1 MKYISINLEPYYTNR
16 AYYPYI
22 PAAVFDALEAAYL
35 EGRDAAEVPEA
46 EYNAFCNNLKSSK
59 LCPGQ
64 K

>member
-1 MKYISINLEPYYTNR
+1 MGKVTIELEPYYTNR

-35 EGRDAAEVPEA
+35 EGAESAEIPEE
-46 EYNAFCNNLKSSK
+46 EYNELITNLKDTE
-59 LCPGQ
+59 LCQ

>member
-35 EGRDAAEVPEA
+35 EGRDVAEVPEA
-46 EYNAFCNNLKSSK
+46 EYTALLENLKNTE
-59 LCPGQ
+59 LCPGLS
-64 K
+64 